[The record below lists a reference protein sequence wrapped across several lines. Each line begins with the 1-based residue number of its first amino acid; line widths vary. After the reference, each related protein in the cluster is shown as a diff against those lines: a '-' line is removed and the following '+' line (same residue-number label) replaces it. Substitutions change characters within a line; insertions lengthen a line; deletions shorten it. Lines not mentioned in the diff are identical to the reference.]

1 MSYTK
6 LHHGDLLLY
15 VTVIFLVITKTLA
28 NKPQKYYLKRNIT
41 PDLRG
46 RLRERNRTHLMQ
58 ICRGGEDTGGGMG
71 IGQTWGEG
79 LGSPFGTG
87 TARPWGALSAAGAAR
102 AWGSPRGRGRGGRRR
117 GQVREQSQDGGDEGD
132 GDPLTAVPAGGVGL
146 RDPPWLAMASSAGIG
161 KLPRDGG
168 GANIGEAAVV

>member
-28 NKPQKYYLKRNIT
+28 NKPQKYYLERNIT

-58 ICRGGEDTGGGMG
+58 ICRGRGYRRRHGH
-71 IGQTWGEG
+71 
-79 LGSPFGTG
+79 
-87 TARPWGALSAAGAAR
+87 R
-102 AWGSPRGRGRGGRRR
+102 ADLGRGPG
-117 GQVREQSQDGGDEGD
+117 E
-132 GDPLTAVPAGGVGL
+132 PL
-146 RDPPWLAMASSAGIG
+146 
-161 KLPRDGG
+161 RDGG
-168 GANIGEAAVV
+168 GAHIGEAAVGMGGARRRLAWEDRMGQAWD